1 MIKFLEYSIMG
12 IECLPPHFLR
22 LIRKPNKIITKK
34 NITPSS
40 PKILPLSVKQISS
53 KGDLILFHNHWSL

>member
-1 MIKFLEYSIMG
+1 MG
-12 IECLPPHFLR
+12 IGCLPPHFLR
-22 LIRKPNKIITKK
+22 LIRKPSKIITKK

-53 KGDLILFHNHWSL
+53 KDDLILFHNHWSL